1 MEAVPDITLWRLL
14 AGFGL
19 LIIPVALS
27 VFARLGIIRQLL
39 ISTGRMTG
47 QLFLMSIL
55 LIYLFRWDNPWIN
68 VGWVI
73 VMIFFACFSAMINSQ
88 LAFRNFFGPVFL
100 SYFIGAGFVL
110 LFFNKIIVNHENIF
124 TARLLVVIGGMLLGN
139 SLNSTIIGIS
149 RYYESI
155 RKENRRYL
163 YLLSLGATK
172 NEALLPFFRE
182 AMLAAMKPFMASMAT
197 MGLVSLPGMMTGQ
210 ILGGASPETAIKY
223 QIAIVLAI
231 LTAVTI
237 SVSLSIYFTSRKAF
251 NAYGVLR
258 DDFFKK

>member
-1 MEAVPDITLWRLL
+1 MEAVPDISLFRLL
-14 AGFGL
+14 LGFGL
-19 LIIPVALS
+19 LIIPVGLS
-27 VFARLGIIRQLL
+27 FLVRLGIVKQLM

-55 LIYLFRWDNPWIN
+55 LIYLFRWNNPWLN
-68 VGWVI
+68 VGWVFI
-73 VMIFFACFSAMINSQ
+73 MIFFACLSAMINSR
-88 LAFRNFFGPVFL
+88 LSIKKFFGPVFL

-110 LFFNKIIVNHENIF
+110 MFFNKIIVNHENIF
-124 TARLLVVIGGMLLGN
+124 TARLLVVVGGMLLGN

-149 RYYESI
+149 HYYESI
-155 RKENRRYL
+155 GKDNKRYL
-163 YLLSLGATK
+163 YLLSLGATQ
-172 NEALLPFFRE
+172 NEALLPFFRD
-182 AMLAAMKPFMASMAT
+182 AFRAALKPFMASMAT

>member
-1 MEAVPDITLWRLL
+1 MEAVPDITIWRLL

-19 LIIPVALS
+19 LVIPLALS
-27 VFARLGIIRQLL
+27 LFVKLGIIRQLA
-39 ISTGRMTG
+39 IATGRMTG

-55 LIYLFRWDNPWIN
+55 LIYLFRWDNTLLN
-68 VGWVI
+68 AAWVI
-73 VMIFFACFSAMINSQ
+73 MMILFACFSAMINSK
-88 LAFRNFFGPVFL
+88 LSFRKFFGPVFL

-110 LFFNKIIVNHENIF
+110 LFFNRVIVNHENIF

-149 RYYESI
+149 HYYESI
-155 RKENRRYL
+155 RKEKRRYL
-163 YLLSLGATK
+163 YLLSLGATQ
-172 NEALLPFFRE
+172 NEALLPFFRD
-182 AMLAAMKPFMASMAT
+182 AMLAALKPFMAGMAT

-231 LTAVTI
+231 FTAITV
-237 SVSLSIYFTSRKAF
+237 SVSLSIFMTSRKAF
-251 NAYGVLR
+251 NPYGVLR
-258 DDFFKK
+258 NDYFKN

>member
-1 MEAVPDITLWRLL
+1 MEAVPDISIWRLL

-19 LIIPVALS
+19 LAIPVVLS
-27 VFARLGIIRQLL
+27 LFVKLGIIRQLA
-39 ISTGRMTG
+39 IATGRMTG

-55 LIYLFRWDNPWIN
+55 LIYLFRWDNAWLN
-68 VGWVI
+68 SAWVI
-73 VMIFFACFSAMINSQ
+73 MMIFFACLSALINSK
-88 LAFRNFFGPVFL
+88 LSFRKFFGPVFL

-110 LFFNKIIVNHENIF
+110 LFFNKVIVNHENIF

-149 RYYESI
+149 NYYESI
-155 RKENRRYL
+155 RKEKRRYL
-163 YLLSLGATK
+163 YLLSLGATQ
-172 NEALLPFFRE
+172 NEALLPFFRD
-182 AMLAAMKPFMASMAT
+182 AMLAALKPFMAGMAT

-223 QIAIVLAI
+223 QIAIMLAI
-231 LTAVTI
+231 FTAVTI

-258 DDFFKK
+258 EDFFKK